1 MRKGNVT
8 PSDKEVIW
16 PGNQLSDGSR
26 DAAGFGVATAD
37 CPLSGGVCWHPISP
51 SDRATNAIG
60 LMMLCMC
67 VVERPRTKLS
77 DLAHGARGWQPRWP
91 AAAHG
96 RLFHTPLMLNKTL
109 TAQDDSSDPRVTGS
123 NVAANAHHSIIPNW
137 QRFRASTKIMPP
149 AKQIAGVTVTV
160 SIHNK
165 GVADQSLLNPL
176 VAK

>member
-1 MRKGNVT
+1 MGVT
-8 PSDKEVIW
+8 LCRLTTKAQRPGPRGRTIATATRW
-16 PGNQLSDGSR
+16 PGSLQR
-26 DAAGFGVATAD
+26 MV
-37 CPLSGGVCWHPISP
+37 
-51 SDRATNAIG
+51 
-60 LMMLCMC
+60 
-67 VVERPRTKLS
+67 
-77 DLAHGARGWQPRWP
+77 
-91 AAAHG
+91 
-96 RLFHTPLMLNKTL
+96 RLFHTPLMLNTTL
-109 TAQDDSSDPRVTGS
+109 TAQNDSSDPRVTGS

>member
-1 MRKGNVT
+1 M
-8 PSDKEVIW
+8 
-16 PGNQLSDGSR
+16 
-26 DAAGFGVATAD
+26 ATATARRRS
-37 CPLSGGVCWHPISP
+37 L
-51 SDRATNAIG
+51 
-60 LMMLCMC
+60 
-67 VVERPRTKLS
+67 PR
-77 DLAHGARGWQPRWP
+77 RV
-91 AAAHG
+91 

-109 TAQDDSSDPRVTGS
+109 TAQNDSSDPRVTGS

-149 AKQIAGVTVTV
+149 AKQIAGVTVTA